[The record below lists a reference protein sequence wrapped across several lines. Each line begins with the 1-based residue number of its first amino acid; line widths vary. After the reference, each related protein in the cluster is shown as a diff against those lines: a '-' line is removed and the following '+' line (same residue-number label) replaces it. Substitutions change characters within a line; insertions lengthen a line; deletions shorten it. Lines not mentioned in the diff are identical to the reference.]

1 MVFSQ
6 SERAE
11 RCRKIA
17 DYAVTHDTI
26 ETAVHFRISQGMV
39 RNACKEFGIVPRTA
53 VKSIGCRTL
62 DVLKHLLDGKSQTQI
77 AEEIKI
83 SRQRV
88 HAVAVA
94 AKAAG
99 IQLPESSG

>member
-6 SERAE
+6 SERAG
-11 RCRKIA
+11 RRRQIA

-26 ETAVHFRISQGMV
+26 ETAAHFKISQGMV
-39 RNACKEFGIVPRTA
+39 RDACKEFGVVPRTA

-62 DVLKHLLDGKSQTQI
+62 DVLKHLLDGKSQTKI
-77 AEEIKI
+77 AEELKL

-99 IQLPESSG
+99 IQLPENSG